1 MARANQ
7 RGHVDSDAELGRA
20 GDART
25 ETIRTVAT
33 LWPPFHPYLRRQ
45 SRCSTLIPHRSQQ
58 SRSSHHSRSRSDLGS
73 CVRLPQDV
81 KLASGMRQQQ
91 GKGGGPADLELIS
104 AAADLVLISAA
115 SPPVH
120 GWLSADKYSASQ
132 AGEMSVAAERPGP
145 MLDVA
150 YWQQQSLD
158 SP

>member
-7 RGHVDSDAELGRA
+7 RGHMDSDEGLGRA

-25 ETIRTVAT
+25 ETICTVAT
-33 LWPPFHPYLRRQ
+33 LWPPFHPCLRHQ

-104 AAADLVLISAA
+104 AA
-115 SPPVH
+115 SPP
-120 GWLSADKYSASQ
+120 GARL
-132 AGEMSVAAERPGP
+132 AERRQV
-145 MLDVA
+145 LR
-150 YWQQQSLD
+150 QSGGGKVGGGGAAWTYVGCNILATEE
-158 SP
+158 P